1 MTSELL
7 KDFAIK
13 LVKEAESD
21 LKSAEMQLRES
32 RFHKAVFD
40 SQQCVEKIMK
50 SALALEG
57 LTQIYDHDP
66 TSLFIS
72 EIITRVNNDTIN
84 ELREMIKET
93 DWLMEQYSFT
103 RYVRLRSRRVISPL
117 EFYKK
122 RDAEQAIQIAK
133 NAMTT
138 IKKLL
143 KKFYNL
149 DIS

>member
-1 MTSELL
+1 
-7 KDFAIK
+7 
-13 LVKEAESD
+13 
-21 LKSAEMQLRES
+21 
-32 RFHKAVFD
+32 
-40 SQQCVEKIMK
+40 MK

>member
-1 MTSELL
+1 LTSELL